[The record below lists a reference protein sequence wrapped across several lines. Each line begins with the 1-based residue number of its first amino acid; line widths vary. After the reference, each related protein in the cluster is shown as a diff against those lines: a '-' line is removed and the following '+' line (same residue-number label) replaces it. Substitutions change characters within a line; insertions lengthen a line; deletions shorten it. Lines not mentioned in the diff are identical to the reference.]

1 VTDVVLEAPRTLEEL
16 ASALGLATDRTRLV
30 AGATDLTL
38 RLRSTDRSP
47 DRMIDLGWIPQLR
60 GISLQGDRI
69 RVGAM
74 ASFQE
79 IAASACVQQH
89 ASCLAAA
96 AGRVGSVQV
105 RGMATIGGNVANASA
120 CADGVTPLI
129 ALAAE
134 AGVLTAG
141 GTVERRP
148 IATLFAATGGSA
160 LSPSEAVIDFGFQA
174 LRPLERSAFAKLG
187 VRTSIAVSRLNV
199 AAVLVLSPNRSICLD
214 ARLAFGSLGTSP
226 RLAEGVAA
234 VLVGQRIDDELLAE
248 LAQRSSEY
256 VDQAIPDRLSRAYKR
271 RAVRGLMEDLWRAL
285 FVGEQERARIED
297 PRVARDSRP

>member
-1 VTDVVLEAPRTLEEL
+1 VTGVVFEAPRTLEEL
-16 ASALGLATDRTRLV
+16 ASALRLATNRTRLV

-38 RLRSTDRSP
+38 HLRSTDRSP
-47 DRMIDLGWIPQLR
+47 DRMIDLGWIPQMR
-60 GISLQGDRI
+60 GISLQGARI
-69 RVGAM
+69 TVGAM
-74 ASFQE
+74 TSFQE
-79 IAASACVQQH
+79 IAASACIQQH

-96 AGRVGSVQV
+96 ARRVGSVQV
-105 RGMATIGGNVANASA
+105 RGMATIGGNVASASA

-148 IATLFAATGGSA
+148 ITSLFAAAGGSA
-160 LSPSEAVIDFGFQA
+160 LSPSEAIIDFEFQA
-174 LRPLERSAFAKLG
+174 LGPLERSAFAKLG

-199 AAVLVLSPNRSICLD
+199 AAVLVLTANRSTCLG

-226 RLAEGVAA
+226 RLADGMAA
-234 VLVGQRIDDELLAE
+234 VLIGQRVDDDLHAE
-248 LAQRSSEY
+248 LARRSSEY
-256 VDQAIPDRLSRAYKR
+256 VDEAIPDRLSRAYKR
-271 RAVRGLMEDLWRAL
+271 RAVRGLMDDLWHAL

-297 PRVARDSRP
+297 PRDARDSRP